1 MVQAIPDAYGSVT
14 PYFVVDG
21 ADGLM
26 AFLQETFGATI
37 RGGDVMRG
45 PDGKVGH
52 AEVEIGNSIVML
64 ADVPPDVE
72 ATKAMVNI
80 YVEDCDSVY
89 KKALAAGAE
98 SVRDPADQFYG
109 DRTAGVRDKW
119 GNQYYISTHIEDV
132 SQEEMERRVKEQF
145 QGQAGS

>member
-1 MVQAIPDAYGSVT
+1 MVQAIPDEYGSVT
-14 PYFVVDG
+14 PYLVVDG

-26 AFLQETFGATI
+26 TFLQETFGATV

-52 AEVEIGNSIVML
+52 AEVQIGDSIVML
-64 ADVPPDVE
+64 SDVPPDGV
-72 ATKAMVNI
+72 ATKAMLNV

-98 SVRDPADQFYG
+98 SAREPEDQFYG

-119 GNQYYISTHIEDV
+119 GNQFYISTHIEDV
-132 SQEEMERRVKEQF
+132 DREEMDRRVKEQF
-145 QGQAGS
+145 GG

>member
-14 PYFVVDG
+14 PYLVVDG
-21 ADGLM
+21 ADDLM
-26 AFLQETFGATI
+26 TFLQETFGATV

-64 ADVPPDVE
+64 SDTPPDGE
-72 ATKAMVNI
+72 ATKAMLNV
-80 YVEDCDSVY
+80 YVEDCDGVY
-89 KKALAAGAE
+89 KKALTAGAE
-98 SVRDPADQFYG
+98 SVREPEDQFYG

-119 GNQYYISTHIEDV
+119 GNQFYISTHIEDV
-132 SQEEMERRVKEQF
+132 SQEEMERRVKELYS
-145 QGQAGS
+145 QG